1 MLTTILGVKLD
12 ICERPRTIQI
22 IFPTE
27 FKVTIASGTIIEV
40 LDNVELVLIPVH
52 HGRDGQEHTNA
63 HRSLL
68 VINLVQNTIGYLDS
82 FDALRHGRKM
92 LHKRSEYLPAHLHEL
107 LSPIKVPST
116 QQENAFGCGIYML
129 CNALAVGNGAMPPP
143 SIDCLEQGRFSQNSS
158 L

>member
-1 MLTTILGVKLD
+1 VKTLLDEQYVDDEVVTTILGVKLD

-52 HGRDGQEHTNA
+52 HGRDGQGHTNA
-63 HRSLL
+63 HWSLL

-107 LSPIKVPST
+107 FIT
-116 QQENAFGCGIYML
+116 H
-129 CNALAVGNGAMPPP
+129 
-143 SIDCLEQGRFSQNSS
+143 
-158 L
+158 